1 MNLLIGAEPRKPP
14 MLPTVVVGVITVGVD
29 GSVVRSAKAR
39 VPFRARF
46 IGQGV
51 VPGAGNPW
59 TLKCKSPVSLPHAF
73 FAVTVTSIGPMLV
86 GMPVMF
92 PLVGFMDNPWGNE
105 LTLKV
110 CGVSPL
116 VLKVMEVGTSVVIV
130 AFVWFG
136 VNLGALQGA
145 FGVNAASM
153 ISLSSEGYLGAI
165 LRVGEAGRLGAVGR
179 DKPA

>member
-1 MNLLIGAEPRKPP
+1 MSMHIGNYA
-14 MLPTVVVGVITVGVD
+14 IH
-29 GSVVRSAKAR
+29 
-39 VPFRARF
+39 
-46 IGQGV
+46 
-51 VPGAGNPW
+51 
-59 TLKCKSPVSLPHAF
+59 VSLLGLVAIIPF
-73 FAVTVTSIGPMLV
+73 VAVIVTSNGPMSV

-92 PLVGFMDNPWGNE
+92 PLLGFMDNPWGSE
-105 LTLKV
+105 LALKV

-136 VNLGALQGA
+136 VNLGALQLEGA
-145 FGVNAASM
+145 FGVKAASI

>member
-1 MNLLIGAEPRKPP
+1 

-46 IGQGV
+46 IAHGV
-51 VPGAGNPW
+51 ESGAGNPW

-73 FAVTVTSIGPMLV
+73 VAVTVTSIGPMLV

-92 PLVGFMDNPWGNE
+92 PLLGFMDNPWGNE
-105 LTLKV
+105 LALKV
-110 CGVSPL
+110 CGVSPF

-130 AFVWFG
+130 AFVRCG
-136 VNLGALQGA
+136 VNLGALQA
-145 FGVNAASM
+145 TSI

-165 LRVGEAGRLGAVGR
+165 LRVGEAGRPRRAGQLKLA
-179 DKPA
+179 

>member
-73 FAVTVTSIGPMLV
+73 VAVTVTSIGPMLV

-92 PLVGFMDNPWGNE
+92 PLVGSMDKP
-105 LTLKV
+105 
-110 CGVSPL
+110 CGRKLAPKL
-116 VLKVMEVGTSVVIV
+116 VGLWFVLSRIEHGTPVDKVM
-130 AFVWFG
+130 FVFTG
-136 VNLGALQGA
+136 VKP
-145 FGVNAASM
+145 GV
-153 ISLSSEGYLGAI
+153 
-165 LRVGEAGRLGAVGR
+165 
-179 DKPA
+179 